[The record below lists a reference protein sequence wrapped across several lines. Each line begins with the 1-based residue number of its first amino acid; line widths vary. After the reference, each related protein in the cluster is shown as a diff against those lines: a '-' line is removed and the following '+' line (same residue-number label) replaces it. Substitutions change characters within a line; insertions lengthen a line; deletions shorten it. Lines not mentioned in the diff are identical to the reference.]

1 MKRVTV
7 TTTRTH
13 NISRR
18 ILKMKRVAVTA
29 TLTLCL
35 LLAWAIG
42 ASLAATPWK
51 VSGVF
56 MDVCSC
62 DIPCP
67 CNTGGKPTL
76 ETCRAIENWHIV
88 HGFYGDVSL
97 NDVNVSIMFDGP
109 DKDGKWVMAT
119 YISDNASPEQFEA
132 IKSIIQE
139 FMSGGIAKDLGVKSV
154 PINFGMSGDTYTWS
168 IPNILEIKSTLL
180 RDMPDVPGSYAPI
193 YHQAKAVVYKYKD
206 YGIDWDYSGK
216 NSEQGRL
223 LFPPEEPS
231 DKVVG
236 TIRAGITPVGV
247 DINPYTRMAVVS
259 NMGDGTVSLID
270 IDTQKVTK
278 TIPVGKGTNGA
289 VINPYTNIAVV
300 ANAEDNTVS
309 IIDLASGTVKKTIP
323 VGIAPLCLGIDTVRN
338 IVVVPNSGSNDVSV
352 IDLKAEKVIKTI
364 PVGVSPWCMH
374 WCVNPYTNQAIVGNF
389 GEGENTLSV
398 IDLEK
403 GVEIKRIP
411 VGTSP
416 AGASLNPY
424 TNMAVVPNWGS
435 EDVSVVDLTAFKVI
449 TTIPVGKGPNCSII
463 EPTMNLALISNAGED
478 TVSVIDLNTMSVVDT
493 IPVGVYGSC
502 YAIDAATMTAW
513 VTNLN
518 SNDITIIDLK
528 KLSTAMEDY
537 SRTFFLNL
545 ESGLN
550 MISLPLKPI
559 TQSTARDLMNEIGAT
574 MAIKLDAK
582 RSRFVGFT
590 EADAGD
596 GFPIEGGQGYIVNVK
611 NGKVV
616 PFIGAAWTNEPPV
629 EAAPTLEAD
638 SAWAF
643 VLSGALNNAD
653 AVGSGYRVSVTN
665 LRTGVTV
672 SDTISSDGTFAAV
685 TADLSR
691 KSVVE
696 LNDTLE
702 VLVQDTQGKV
712 VSGPYTFKV
721 TPEAIEK
728 AYLFVTLPF
737 NKVIPQ
743 KTALWQNYPNPFN
756 PETWIPYSLSTSADV
771 TIRIYDIRGQLIR
784 TFALGHRDAG
794 EYLKPGKA
802 VYWDGRNERGELVS
816 SGVYFYT
823 FQSGSF
829 TASRKMVIIK

>member
-7 TTTRTH
+7 TTTRTY

-18 ILKMKRVAVTA
+18 ISTMKRVVVTT
-29 TLTLCL
+29 TLTLFL

-51 VSGVF
+51 LSGIYLES
-56 MDVCSC
+56 CNC

-67 CNTGGKPTL
+67 CLNGEMPTTGFCQDL
-76 ETCRAIENWHIV
+76 SNFNIV

-97 NDVNVSIMFDGP
+97 DGVKFTIMLDFLDTG
-109 DKDGKWVMAT
+109 DCISAT
-119 YISDNASPEQFEA
+119 YVDEKAEAKQVEA
-132 IKSIIQE
+132 IQKIIQE
-139 FMSGGIAKDLGVKSV
+139 SFGSLITKDLGVKSV
-154 PINFGMSGDTYTWS
+154 PINFEMSGDTYKWS
-168 IPNILEIKSTLL
+168 IPGIYELESVLV
-180 RDMPDVPGSYAPI
+180 RDMPSVPGFTAPI
-193 YHQAKAVVYKYKD
+193 LHIAKAVVQKFTD
-206 YGIDWDYSGK
+206 YDRNWDNAGK
-216 NSEQGRL
+216 NSLQGRL
-223 LFPPEEPS
+223 LMPSEAPS

-236 TIRAGITPVGV
+236 TIRVGIGPVGV
-247 DINPYTRMAVVS
+247 DVNPYTRMAVVA
-259 NMGDGTVSLID
+259 NTGDGTVSLID
-270 IDTQKVTK
+270 LTTQKVTK
-278 TIPVGKGTNGA
+278 TIPVGKGTTGPA
-289 VINPYTNIAVV
+289 INPYTNIAIV
-300 ANAEDNTVS
+300 ANMEDNTAS
-309 IIDLASGTVKKTIP
+309 IIDLASGTVKKHIP
-323 VGIAPLCLGIDTVRN
+323 VGKTPVCFGMDVVRN
-338 IVVVPNSGSNDVSV
+338 IAVAANMGSNDVSV
-352 IDLKAEKVIKTI
+352 IDLTTEKVIKTI
-364 PVGVSPWCMH
+364 PVGAMPACMH
-374 WCVNPYTNQAIVGNF
+374 WDVNPYTNQAIVANM
-389 GEGENTLSV
+389 GENTLSV

-411 VGTSP
+411 VGTAP
-416 AGASLNPY
+416 VGASLNPY
-424 TNMAVVPNWGS
+424 TNIAVVPNTGS
-435 EDVSVVDLTAFKVI
+435 NDVSVVDLTAGKVI
-449 TTIPVGKGPNCSII
+449 NTIPVGKAPGCSVI
-463 EPTMNLALISNAGED
+463 EPTMNLALISNSFGGDD
-478 TVSVIDLNTMSVVDT
+478 TVSVIDLNAMSVVDT
-493 IPVGVYGSC
+493 VTVGAGPSC
-502 YAIDAATMTAW
+502 LAIDEATMTAL
-513 VTNLN
+513 VNN
-518 SNDITIIDLK
+518 ESSNDMTIIDLK
-528 KLSTAMEDY
+528 KLSTATEDY

-550 MISLPLKPI
+550 MISLPLRPI
-559 TQSTARDLMNEIGAT
+559 TQRTARDLMNEVGAT

-596 GFPIEGGQGYIVNVK
+596 GFAIEGGQGYIVNVK
-611 NGKVV
+611 EGKVV
-616 PFIGAAWTNEPPV
+616 PFVGAAWTNEPPV
-629 EAAPTLEAD
+629 EAAPTLVSD

-643 VLSGALNNAD
+643 VLSGALSNTN

-665 LRTGVTV
+665 QRTGVTV

-685 TADLSR
+685 AADLSR

-696 LNDTLE
+696 LNDTLK
-702 VLVQDTQGKV
+702 VVVQDAQGKV
-712 VSGPYTFKV
+712 VSGSYTFKV

-728 AYLFVTLPF
+728 AYLSVILPV

-771 TIRIYDIRGQLIR
+771 TLRIYDARGQLVR

-802 VYWDGRNERGELVS
+802 AYWDGRNERGELVS